1 MITVNQSDSPLSD
14 LCLKI
19 AVAFIFVSDA
29 LEFEHFE
36 SFHLSNCSD
45 SFENDTSSLTCFDSL
60 PFVAEI
66 ISDFVKVWDLYIVG
80 AR

>member
-1 MITVNQSDSPLSD
+1 MTTVNQSDSPLSD

-29 LEFEHFE
+29 LEFKRFE
-36 SFHLSNCSD
+36 SSHLSNCSD

-60 PFVAEI
+60 PFEVEI
-66 ISDFVKVWDLYIVG
+66 IADFVKEWDLYIVG
-80 AR
+80 VR